1 MSYALVIV
9 ESPAKA
15 KTIAGYLGKGFQ
27 VESSIGHVRDL
38 PMRAAD
44 VPESHKHFK
53 WAKLGIDVE
62 NDFEPLYVVSPDK
75 KQQIAKLR
83 KLLKGAD
90 QLFLATDEDREGE
103 AIAWHLLSLLK
114 PKVPVHRMVF
124 HEITKNAITEA
135 LDNTREIDQGL
146 VDAQETRRLLDRLYG
161 FELSPVLWRK
171 IAPRLSAGR
180 VQSVATRIVVERERE
195 RMAFSSAGYWSL
207 NAELT
212 TPTPETFSAAL
223 LEVKGRRVAGSQHF
237 DDAGAVTSPEVTVLD
252 EAAAVALSSALANE
266 SLTVESVKPKPYSR
280 RPAAP
285 FITSTFQQAAGGRL
299 KMSSLRAMRA
309 AQNLYQKGYVTY
321 MRTDSTTLSD
331 TALRAA
337 RAVIADQFGGE
348 YLPPAPRTYKNKVR
362 NAQEAHEAIRPAGD
376 QFRDPQ
382 EVAAE
387 VSRDE
392 AMIYEM
398 IWQRTVASQMTDV
411 VGETVQI
418 RLTGQSGEAPLE
430 MVSKAPVLFAT
441 SGTIISHLGFR
452 KVYAGSSDE
461 NEQVVLPQVS
471 EGDRVQI
478 ADLVPEGHTTQPPS
492 RFTEASLIKKLEEL
506 GVGRPSTYASIME
519 TIQNKDYA
527 WKKGSALVPTF
538 SAFAVTTLL
547 ETHFPK
553 LVDYNFTA
561 LMEDDLD
568 EISRGEAQRVPW
580 LRDFY
585 FGTDGEEGLHDKVT
599 HRLDDIDAKGVST
612 VILGAHGGQEVMAC
626 FGRFGTYVQKGEESR
641 SIPDDIPP
649 DELTVA
655 AAMEFLDAPT
665 EQHLGDDPVTGL
677 PVIAK
682 SGKFGPYVSL
692 GRLPAPIKRSPEL
705 IALTGVGLRSKEIKV
720 ALSYLRL
727 AVDPVDEKVV
737 RHIANIPKRG
747 IGKGTLDKI
756 SDFAVGHDVDFLTA
770 MGKAENSG
778 VTGAGLK
785 GVRSFLRLRKKL
797 MGVVEQGPGAV
808 VSEAVGGYRRELGAK
823 ELDRQE
829 NLDRLVEALGAF
841 TGVDDVLEQLDS
853 LATVEE
859 GPKPKMAS
867 LFSTMSLERITLEDA
882 LELLSLPRTVG
893 VDPSDGVAITVQNGP
908 FGPYLKKEHAEKSN
922 ETRNI
927 DSEERLL
934 TVTLEECLVL
944 LAQPKAFGRRA
955 AKPPLREL
963 GKDPASGNIVTL
975 KDGNYGPYVSD
986 GEYNA
991 SLGRGDSVESL
1002 TDERAAELL
1011 AERRA
1016 KGPAKKN
1023 KQRRKRK

>member
-124 HEITKNAITEA
+124 HEITKKAITEA

-237 DDAGAVTSPEVTVLD
+237 DDTGAVTSPEGMVLD
-252 EAAAVALSSALANE
+252 EAAA
-266 SLTVESVKPKPYSR
+266 VKPKPYSR

-299 KMSSLRAMRA
+299 KMSSGRAMRA
-309 AQNLYQKGYVTY
+309 AQNLYQNGYVTY

-337 RAVIADQFGGE
+337 RAVIADQFGSD

-398 IWQRTVASQMTDV
+398 IWGQM
-411 VGETVQI
+411 
-418 RLTGQSGEAPLE
+418 
-430 MVSKAPVLFAT
+430 
-441 SGTIISHLGFR
+441 
-452 KVYAGSSDE
+452 
-461 NEQVVLPQVS
+461 
-471 EGDRVQI
+471 
-478 ADLVPEGHTTQPPS
+478 
-492 RFTEASLIKKLEEL
+492 
-506 GVGRPSTYASIME
+506 
-519 TIQNKDYA
+519 
-527 WKKGSALVPTF
+527 
-538 SAFAVTTLL
+538 
-547 ETHFPK
+547 
-553 LVDYNFTA
+553 
-561 LMEDDLD
+561 
-568 EISRGEAQRVPW
+568 
-580 LRDFY
+580 
-585 FGTDGEEGLHDKVT
+585 
-599 HRLDDIDAKGVST
+599 
-612 VILGAHGGQEVMAC
+612 
-626 FGRFGTYVQKGEESR
+626 
-641 SIPDDIPP
+641 
-649 DELTVA
+649 
-655 AAMEFLDAPT
+655 
-665 EQHLGDDPVTGL
+665 
-677 PVIAK
+677 
-682 SGKFGPYVSL
+682 
-692 GRLPAPIKRSPEL
+692 
-705 IALTGVGLRSKEIKV
+705 
-720 ALSYLRL
+720 
-727 AVDPVDEKVV
+727 
-737 RHIANIPKRG
+737 
-747 IGKGTLDKI
+747 
-756 SDFAVGHDVDFLTA
+756 
-770 MGKAENSG
+770 
-778 VTGAGLK
+778 
-785 GVRSFLRLRKKL
+785 
-797 MGVVEQGPGAV
+797 
-808 VSEAVGGYRRELGAK
+808 
-823 ELDRQE
+823 
-829 NLDRLVEALGAF
+829 
-841 TGVDDVLEQLDS
+841 
-853 LATVEE
+853 
-859 GPKPKMAS
+859 
-867 LFSTMSLERITLEDA
+867 
-882 LELLSLPRTVG
+882 
-893 VDPSDGVAITVQNGP
+893 
-908 FGPYLKKEHAEKSN
+908 
-922 ETRNI
+922 
-927 DSEERLL
+927 
-934 TVTLEECLVL
+934 
-944 LAQPKAFGRRA
+944 
-955 AKPPLREL
+955 
-963 GKDPASGNIVTL
+963 
-975 KDGNYGPYVSD
+975 
-986 GEYNA
+986 
-991 SLGRGDSVESL
+991 
-1002 TDERAAELL
+1002 
-1011 AERRA
+1011 
-1016 KGPAKKN
+1016 
-1023 KQRRKRK
+1023 